1 MRTLSILA
9 LAVAMLAMSAELAT
23 AQTTDRSTVSGTASR
38 GKPTKEQL
46 TGKVTA
52 VDNQA
57 RTFTVLSKGKAVVF
71 SGAEMPTL
79 PKVGQVVDVTYTR
92 VTGGGHPISKTFNE
106 SRSNAL

>member
-1 MRTLSILA
+1 MKTLPILM
-9 LAVAMLAMSAELAT
+9 LAVAMLATSAGLAT
-23 AQTTDRSTVSGTASR
+23 AQTTDRSTASGTAGR

-46 TGKVTA
+46 TGKVTE
-52 VDNQA
+52 VNSQA

-71 SGAEMPTL
+71 SGAEMSAL

-92 VTGGGHPISKTFNE
+92 VTGGGLPISKTFNE